1 MQYNDCKILI
11 GKKIDTYSKAF
22 LLGKYLSILLL
33 KFSSKLV
40 YAYNKKSHNLVP
52 INVEKIL
59 CKYLCKKCLKT
70 VLVISMLSVGTCPH
84 TGLEIFF

>member
-1 MQYNDCKILI
+1 MK
-11 GKKIDTYSKAF
+11 S
-22 LLGKYLSILLL
+22 
-33 KFSSKLV
+33 SSKLV

-52 INVEKIL
+52 IKVEKIL
-59 CKYLCKKCLKT
+59 CKYLKKVCEKCLKT